1 MLYKVVLT
9 FESLDEILNSD
20 NQMEAIEKCFFIMVL
35 FPFKYFTTLNLDF
48 TFLKFELGPY

>member
-20 NQMEAIEKCFFIMVL
+20 NQMKAIEKCFFIMVL

-48 TFLKFELGPY
+48 TFFKI